1 MNPLLKLLRLAAGA
15 RRYYHWRTVWR
26 AAGQEANKNVAPSL
40 TSLGRLHGTDKADK
54 VHTFAGL
61 TYLDVYERYL
71 RELPSR
77 GKDITILEIG
87 VREGASLRMWSDW
100 FPDAQICGFD
110 IDPSCKRFEESRI
123 RIAIGSQDDPQL
135 LRTAFPE
142 TSRFDL
148 IVDDGSH
155 INSMTLAAFDVL
167 FAKRLKP
174 GGLYIIEDLGCSY
187 DRLQTDSDVR
197 HQWPGMHYNRKG
209 ADLDNDR
216 EDMNQF
222 FLDRINDIDHLRGN
236 ILFLHFWSRICILK
250 KRSDQGATT
259 ADQIPNSEPSRKI
272 SADADPL
279 S

>member
-1 MNPLLKLLRLAAGA
+1 MKSILKLLRLAVGA

-26 AAGQEANKNVAPSL
+26 AVRHDADTFTAKGGELSL
-40 TSLGRLHGTDKADK
+40 SSLGHCHGTDKADAD
-54 VHTFAGL
+54 HTFAGL

-77 GKDITILEIG
+77 GKDIAILEIG

-100 FPDAQICGFD
+100 FPDADICGFD

-167 FAKRLKP
+167 FAERLKP

-197 HQWPGMHYNRKG
+197 HQWPGMHYNREG

-216 EDMNQF
+216 EDMDRF
-222 FLDRINDIDHLRGN
+222 FLDRINDIDHLRGD

-259 ADQIPNSEPSRKI
+259 ADQIPNPEPSR
-272 SADADPL
+272 
-279 S
+279 